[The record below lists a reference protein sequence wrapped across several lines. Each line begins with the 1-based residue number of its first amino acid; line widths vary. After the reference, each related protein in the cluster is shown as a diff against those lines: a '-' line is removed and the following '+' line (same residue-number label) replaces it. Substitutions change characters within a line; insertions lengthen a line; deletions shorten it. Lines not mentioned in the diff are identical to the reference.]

1 MDCHVALLLAM
12 TRLFIAMTRLFMVSL
27 DKSLIQDKILCMSD
41 SSTIKNLLADFSQK
55 LSAIS
60 EGADVRVN
68 TELSATD
75 KLQEQINLQEAERI
89 TLLRARLGEYIAPL
103 TQDIEE
109 DEENLL
115 KAYKLY
121 CQANEL
127 NQTAG
132 DRTTHLK
139 NLTITSPLCQKSEYT
154 SDSPLNRFAYLRLW
168 FLATNPDAF
177 FVPEIIPSP
186 AGAGFLLDFID
197 VDMWKPTLL
206 EKEIMQL

>member
-1 MDCHVALLLAM
+1 
-12 TRLFIAMTRLFMVSL
+12 
-27 DKSLIQDKILCMSD
+27 MSEPEK
-41 SSTIKNLLADFSQK
+41 IKNLLSEFSQK
-55 LSAIS
+55 LSAFT

-68 TELSATD
+68 AAPSATD
-75 KLQEQINLQEAERI
+75 KLQEQINIQEAERT
-89 TLLRARLGEYIAPL
+89 TLLRARLAEYIAPL

-132 DRTTHLK
+132 DRTTHLR
-139 NLTITSPLCQKSEYT
+139 NLTLTSPLCQKAEYT
-154 SDSPLNRFAYLRLW
+154 SDSPNNRFAYLRLW

-197 VDMWKPTLL
+197 VDLWKPTLL

>member
-1 MDCHVALLLAM
+1 
-12 TRLFIAMTRLFMVSL
+12 
-27 DKSLIQDKILCMSD
+27 MSEPSD
-41 SSTIKNLLADFSQK
+41 IKNLLVDFSQK
-55 LSAIS
+55 LSALA

-68 TELSATD
+68 TQPSSTD
-75 KLQEQINLQEAERI
+75 KLQEQINLQEAERT
-89 TLLRARLGEYIAPL
+89 TLLRARLSEYIAPL

-139 NLTITSPLCQKSEYT
+139 NLTLTSPLCQKTEYT
-154 SDSPLNRFAYLRLW
+154 SDSPNNRFSYLRLW

-177 FVPEIIPSP
+177 FVPEIISSP
-186 AGAGFLLDFID
+186 TGAGFLLDFID

>member
-1 MDCHVALLLAM
+1 
-12 TRLFIAMTRLFMVSL
+12 
-27 DKSLIQDKILCMSD
+27 MSEPSD
-41 SSTIKNLLADFSQK
+41 IKNLLADFSQK
-55 LSAIS
+55 LSALA

-68 TELSATD
+68 TQPSSTD
-75 KLQEQINLQEAERI
+75 KLQEQINLQEAERT
-89 TLLRARLGEYIAPL
+89 TLLRARLSEYIAPL

-132 DRTTHLK
+132 DKTTHLK
-139 NLTITSPLCQKSEYT
+139 NLTLTSPLCQKTEYT
-154 SDSPLNRFAYLRLW
+154 SDSPNNRFAYLRLW

-186 AGAGFLLDFID
+186 VGAGFLLDFID
-197 VDMWKPTLL
+197 IDLWKPTLL

>member
-1 MDCHVALLLAM
+1 
-12 TRLFIAMTRLFMVSL
+12 
-27 DKSLIQDKILCMSD
+27 MSEPE
-41 SSTIKNLLADFSQK
+41 TIKNLLSDFSQK

-60 EGADVRVN
+60 DGADVRIN
-68 TELSATD
+68 ETPSATD
-75 KLQEQINLQEAERI
+75 RLQEQINLQEAERA
-89 TLLRARLGEYIAPL
+89 TLLRARLQEYIAPL

-132 DRTTHLK
+132 DRSTHLK

>member
-1 MDCHVALLLAM
+1 
-12 TRLFIAMTRLFMVSL
+12 
-27 DKSLIQDKILCMSD
+27 MSEP
-41 SSTIKNLLADFSQK
+41 SNIKNLLTDFSKK
-55 LSAIS
+55 LNALS

-68 TELSATD
+68 AAPSATD
-75 KLQEQINLQEAERI
+75 KLQEQINLQEQERI
-89 TLLRARLGEYIAPL
+89 TLLRARLGEYIAPM

-109 DEENLL
+109 DEENLI

-127 NQTAG
+127 NKTAG

-139 NLTITSPLCQKSEYT
+139 DLTLTSPLCQKSEYT
-154 SDSPLNRFAYLRLW
+154 TDSLDNRFAYLRLW
-168 FLATNPDAF
+168 FLSTNPDAF

-186 AGAGFLLDFID
+186 VGAGFLLDFID
-197 VDMWKPTLL
+197 IDLWKPTLL

>member
-1 MDCHVALLLAM
+1 
-12 TRLFIAMTRLFMVSL
+12 
-27 DKSLIQDKILCMSD
+27 MSEP
-41 SSTIKNLLADFSQK
+41 SNIKNLLTDFSKK
-55 LSAIS
+55 LNALS

-68 TELSATD
+68 AAPSATD
-75 KLQEQINLQEAERI
+75 KLQEQINLQEQERI
-89 TLLRARLGEYIAPL
+89 TLLRARLGEYIAPM

-109 DEENLL
+109 DEENLI

-127 NQTAG
+127 NKTAG

-139 NLTITSPLCQKSEYT
+139 DLTLTSPLCQKSEYT
-154 SDSPLNRFAYLRLW
+154 TDSLDNRFAYLRLW
-168 FLATNPDAF
+168 FLSTNPDAF

-197 VDMWKPTLL
+197 VDLWKPTLL

>member
-1 MDCHVALLLAM
+1 MEN
-12 TRLFIAMTRLFMVSL
+12 
-27 DKSLIQDKILCMSD
+27 
-41 SSTIKNLLADFSQK
+41 IKELLADFSGK
-55 LSAIS
+55 LNALS

-68 TELSATD
+68 AAPSATD
-75 KLQEQINLQEAERI
+75 RLQEQINLQEAERT
-89 TLLRARLGEYIAPL
+89 TLLRARLQEYISPM

-139 NLTITSPLCQKSEYT
+139 SLTLSSPLCQKSEYT
-154 SDSPLNRFAYLRLW
+154 TDSPLNRFAYLRLW

-177 FVPEIIPSP
+177 FVPEIIAAP
-186 AGAGFLLDFID
+186 AGGGFLLDFID
-197 VDMWKPTLL
+197 VDLWKPTLL